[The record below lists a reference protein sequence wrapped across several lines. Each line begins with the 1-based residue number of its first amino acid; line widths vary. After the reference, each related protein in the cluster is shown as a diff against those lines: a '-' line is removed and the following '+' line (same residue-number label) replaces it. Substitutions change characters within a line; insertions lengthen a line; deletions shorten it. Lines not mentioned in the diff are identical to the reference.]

1 MPNMDTTADTE
12 VTAAEAAEILGKDR
26 RQVTRLVKRGTLKPS
41 RKLPGYTGAYL
52 FWRAD
57 VEAISE
63 RAS

>member
-1 MPNMDTTADTE
+1 MPNMDTTADAE

-26 RQVTRLVKRGTLKPS
+26 RQVTRLVKRGTLTPS

-52 FWRAD
+52 FWKSD
-57 VEAISE
+57 VTAISE

>member
-26 RQVTRLVKRGTLKPS
+26 RQVTRLVKRGTLTPS
-41 RKLPGYTGAYL
+41 RKLPGHTGAYL
-52 FWRAD
+52 FWRSD
-57 VEAISE
+57 VTAISE